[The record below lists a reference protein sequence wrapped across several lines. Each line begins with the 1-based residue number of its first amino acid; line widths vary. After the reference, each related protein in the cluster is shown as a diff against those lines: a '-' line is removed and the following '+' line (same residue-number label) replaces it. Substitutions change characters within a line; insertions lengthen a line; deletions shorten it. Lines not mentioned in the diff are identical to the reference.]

1 MKRNHQTRIFLSKTT
16 GIAVLLA
23 GFLLAARLCL
33 GAPGNPSQAPNI
45 FKPASTPAYSI
56 VHLSFFVLAITGA
69 IFLVVFSLIVY
80 CVTKYRRRGGEDG
93 REPAQVYGS
102 NQVELA
108 WTVIPVLIVLV
119 LFLAGYGSCTSRSIR
134 SGLLCGSVR
143 AWRRLSVLQH
153 TVCASPFYCPSTS
166 VALRFHLLS
175 AGAVSFA
182 SVGQAMIWKNDGK
195 SWKE

>member
-1 MKRNHQTRIFLSKTT
+1 MRWNYQTRIFLSKTT

-33 GAPGNPSQAPNI
+33 GAPASPSQIPNI
-45 FKPASTPAYSI
+45 FKPASTPADSI
-56 VHLSFFVLAITGA
+56 LHLSFLVLAITGA

-80 CVTKYRRRGGEDG
+80 CVTKYRRRVGEDG

-119 LFLAGYGSCTSRSIR
+119 LFL
-134 SGLLCGSVR
+134 
-143 AWRRLSVLQH
+143 
-153 TVCASPFYCPSTS
+153 
-166 VALRFHLLS
+166 
-175 AGAVSFA
+175 
-182 SVGQAMIWKNDGK
+182 
-195 SWKE
+195 